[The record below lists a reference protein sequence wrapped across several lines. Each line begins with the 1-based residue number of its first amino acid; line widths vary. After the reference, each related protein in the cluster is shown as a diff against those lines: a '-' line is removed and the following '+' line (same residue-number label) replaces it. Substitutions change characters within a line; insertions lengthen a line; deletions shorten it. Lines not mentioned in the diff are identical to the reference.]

1 MSKSDRKPRKGIYKL
16 PKHNKYRGSHEPV
29 YRSSWELQMCKWC
42 DANPN
47 VKQWM
52 SEVTIVPYRSKLD
65 GRMHR
70 YYVDFTVQ
78 FTNGQTVLFEI
89 KPLKQTMKPRY
100 QKRKTKKHLS
110 EVYTYTRNISK
121 WEAAREFARQNNVS
135 FQILTENELKK
146 MGMKIPY

>member
-16 PKHNKYRGSHEPV
+16 PKNSKYRGSHDPV

-47 VKQWM
+47 VKKWM
-52 SEVTIVPYRSKLD
+52 SEGTIVPYRSKLD

-100 QKRKTKKHLS
+100 QKRKSKKHLN

-121 WEAAREFARQNNVS
+121 WEAAKEFARQNDIS

>member
-1 MSKSDRKPRKGIYKL
+1 MKRIKRISNRILVQGKFRPKNPEKYKGDPTNII
-16 PKHNKYRGSHEPV
+16 

-52 SEVTIVPYRSKLD
+52 SEGTIVPYRSKLD

-89 KPLKQTMKPRY
+89 KPLKQTMNMN
-100 QKRKTKKHLS
+100 T
-110 EVYTYTRNISK
+110 
-121 WEAAREFARQNNVS
+121 W
-135 FQILTENELKK
+135 
-146 MGMKIPY
+146 

>member
-1 MSKSDRKPRKGIYKL
+1 
-16 PKHNKYRGSHEPV
+16 
-29 YRSSWELQMCKWC
+29 MCKWC

-47 VKQWM
+47 VKKWM
-52 SEVTIVPYRSKLD
+52 SEGTIVPYRSKLD

-89 KPLKQTMKPRY
+89 KPLRQTMKPRY

-110 EVYTYTRNISK
+110 EVYTYTRNVSK
-121 WEAAREFARQNNVS
+121 WEAAKEFARQNNIS

>member
-16 PKHNKYRGSHEPV
+16 PKNNKYRGSHDPV

-47 VKQWM
+47 VKKWM
-52 SEVTIVPYRSKLD
+52 SEGTIVPYRSKLD

-100 QKRKTKKHLS
+100 QKRKSKKHLN